1 MIKCKIQCELDM
13 EGEFIC
19 CNYCSFS
26 DVCGSPCE
34 ENHINCGNKLEFK
47 EDTK

>member
-1 MIKCKIQCELDM
+1 MIKCKTQCELDM

-26 DVCGSPCE
+26 DVCGSPCQK
-34 ENHINCGNKLEFK
+34 NYINCEDKLEFK
-47 EDTK
+47 EGTK